1 MRSNVRE
8 ISDRWRQFSSR
19 RGFYL
24 SMSRRKNFPYI
35 GVLREYTTLL
45 YNLHKNILLILKFTV
60 SFYIFFHCSNRVI
73 FTDNAVQSW
82 TRYSAKE
89 FNQFFRIYLLP
100 SELHAGLLGSISP
113 CAVLT
118 RVKGRFQLLLLLNL
132 HRHLLIQTNNA
143 GLATATGNL
152 WINIPF
158 IKS

>member
-24 SMSRRKNFPYI
+24 CLGEKISRTLECFGSKQPY
-35 GVLREYTTLL
+35 YTT
-45 YNLHKNILLILKFTV
+45 LKFTV
-60 SFYIFFHCSNRVI
+60 SFYFFIQCFNRII
-73 FTDNAVQSW
+73 FTGNAVQSW
-82 TRYSAKE
+82 TRYSAKV